1 MEWSAEY
8 IYSRVASIS
17 RRERYPAGSPNA
29 SEAALYRQLAL
40 EAGQR
45 RTACCLGMTPELR
58 SVLADCYQR
67 LLSIDCSKDAI
78 DIYGEWLTLQ
88 QRSKEEIVYS
98 DWIDYLNLLP
108 RASVD
113 CVAGDGILC
122 NLSGRDEAFMLMKAI
137 HRVLEPSGCLV
148 MRSLVMPSRPPGW
161 QQLRDAYRS
170 GQVDDAGFGLG
181 LRLLGFCDQYYSVTT
196 GMLDNAKIYDTC
208 LKLNKDGNLSDDELA
223 IVNRYIFR
231 GFNWIPGE
239 QEWPRFVDLLPFR
252 MTTHQL
258 QGKHWYGYYR
268 LYKLTPVQ

>member
-1 MEWSAEY
+1 MEWSDEY
-8 IYSRVASIS
+8 LQSRVASVS

-29 SEAALYRQLAL
+29 SESSLYRRLVL
-40 EAGQR
+40 EVPQR

-78 DIYGEWLTLQ
+78 AVYGEWLTIQ
-88 QRSKEEIVYS
+88 QRSKEEIVFS
-98 DWIDYLNLLP
+98 EWISYLQSLP

-113 CVAGDGILC
+113 CVAGDGILA
-122 NLSGRDEAFMLMKAI
+122 NLSGHEEASMLMKAI

-148 MRSLVMPSRPPGW
+148 MRSPVIPSRPPGW

-181 LRLLGFCDQYYSVTT
+181 LRLLGFCEQYYSESS
-196 GMLDNAKIYDTC
+196 GILDNAKVFDKC
-208 LKLNKDGNLSDDELA
+208 SRLNQDGHLSDAELS

-231 GFNWIPGE
+231 GLNWIPTE
-239 QEWPRFVDLLPFR
+239 KMWRQFLNSLPFEVASY
-252 MTTHQL
+252 QL
-258 QGKHWYGYYR
+258 NGKHWYSYYR
-268 LYKLTPVQ
+268 LFRLKPV